1 VKRKRK
7 PKGQTTF
14 GFARDSNPASPSP
27 SPPAETARETQRPL
41 ENEAKGTKGEES
53 TAERRRLLK
62 LLQEELESALDLL
75 ERGNSGR

>member
-7 PKGQTTF
+7 PKGQTAF
-14 GFARDSNPASPSP
+14 GFARAPSPASPSP
-27 SPPAETARETQRPL
+27 SPPAEAARETKRPP
-41 ENEAKGTKGEES
+41 ENDGKETRDES